1 MNGQPGPGGK
11 NPRHAVFFGDVA
23 MDEYYRTP
31 HFPVAGDK
39 VIVRPLEPQFGG
51 MVANS
56 AAIFANY
63 GVPTSFMSQLNPGDL
78 TRRLL
83 AQLEAVGLDTR
94 FVILDEDVPD
104 SRCIILLADD
114 QHIVLIPTLGITHTE
129 ITPAAFDHMAAAA
142 YLVTTVTDATPF
154 RMGERGA
161 GEVLADIRAAGTK
174 IVMDLDVYNLE
185 NHPSPLIDHCD
196 IVFMNAIG
204 YQRFRSCGQSI
215 QGLLDRGTLAVVVTG
230 DSAGCRVHAQGD
242 AFDVAGH
249 QVDVV
254 DVTGAGDTF
263 TSSFL
268 YSYLVSEDLRYA
280 AEFANAAAALSVGKV
295 GARGG
300 MLAEATVL
308 DFMARTG
315 RLSPLPQPQRVTEE
329 SSCRPSP

>member
-1 MNGQPGPGGK
+1 MSTPIRGWQAHRPRPGDA
-11 NPRHAVFFGDVA
+11 RYAVFFGDVA
-23 MDEYYRTP
+23 MDEYYRAP

-39 VIVRPLEPQFGG
+39 IIVRPLEPQFGG

-63 GVPTSFMSQLNPGDL
+63 GVPTSFMSQLNSGEL
-78 TRRLL
+78 TQRLL
-83 AQLEAVGLDTR
+83 SQLEAVGLDTH
-94 FVILDEDVPD
+94 FVILDEEVPD

-129 ITPAAFDHMAAAA
+129 ITPAAFEHMAGAA

-161 GEVLADIRAAGTK
+161 GEVLAGVRAAGTK

-204 YQRFRSCGQSI
+204 YQRFSDCGQSI
-215 QGLLDRGTLAVVVTG
+215 QAMLDRGALAVIVTN
-230 DSAGCRVHAQGD
+230 DSAGCRVFTEGD
-242 AFDVAGH
+242 QFSVAGH
-249 QVDVV
+249 RVDVV

-268 YSYLVSEDLRYA
+268 YSYLVSDDLRYA

-300 MLAEATVL
+300 MLDEATVL
-308 DFMARTG
+308 DFMARSG
-315 RLSPLPQPQRVTEE
+315 RLSAVHQPSTT
-329 SSCRPSP
+329 